1 MKLKF
6 SVLGEPAGKGRPR
19 FRNAGA
25 FVQPYTPEKT
35 VSYENL
41 VRLEYRRQCNDFKFP
56 KDTPLDVRITA
67 YYGIP
72 KSASKKKAQLMRER
86 KIRPMKKPDFDNIG
100 KIVCDS
106 LNDIAY
112 QKFSDIRNVGAAIH
126 SMIESVT
133 EKMDEVGF
141 KDDEEWTYLTKI
153 FGSNAIPAESAAT
166 ITKAIKKAEK
176 DGAITSKNRW
186 QLIEMLAT
194 EYLAG
199 K

>member
-1 MKLKF
+1 MVMPMDQSSLMAI
-6 SVLGEPAGKGRPR
+6 LAE
-19 FRNAGA
+19 
-25 FVQPYTPEKT
+25 E
-35 VSYENL
+35 YENL

-112 QKFSDIRNVGAAIH
+112 HDDAQIVDAQVRKFFSDDPRVV
-126 SMIESVT
+126 VT
-133 EKMDEVGF
+133 IQE
-141 KDDEEWTYLTKI
+141 
-153 FGSNAIPAESAAT
+153 AE
-166 ITKAIKKAEK
+166 
-176 DGAITSKNRW
+176 
-186 QLIEMLAT
+186 
-194 EYLAG
+194 
-199 K
+199 

>member
-6 SVLGEPAGKGRPR
+6 SVLGESAGKGRPR

-25 FVQPYTPEKT
+25 FVQTYTPEKT

-72 KSASKKKAQLMRER
+72 KSVSKKKAQLMRER

-112 QKFSDIRNVGAAIH
+112 HDDAQIVDAQVRKFFSDDPRVV
-126 SMIESVT
+126 VT
-133 EKMDEVGF
+133 IQE
-141 KDDEEWTYLTKI
+141 
-153 FGSNAIPAESAAT
+153 AE
-166 ITKAIKKAEK
+166 
-176 DGAITSKNRW
+176 
-186 QLIEMLAT
+186 
-194 EYLAG
+194 
-199 K
+199 

>member
-35 VSYENL
+35 VSYENI
-41 VRLEYRRQCNDFKFP
+41 VRLEYLPSMQRLQVPPRTHRLMCASRR
-56 KDTPLDVRITA
+56 TT
-67 YYGIP
+67 GIP

-112 QKFSDIRNVGAAIH
+112 HDDAQIVDAQVRKFFSDDPRVV
-126 SMIESVT
+126 VT
-133 EKMDEVGF
+133 IQE
-141 KDDEEWTYLTKI
+141 
-153 FGSNAIPAESAAT
+153 AE
-166 ITKAIKKAEK
+166 
-176 DGAITSKNRW
+176 
-186 QLIEMLAT
+186 
-194 EYLAG
+194 
-199 K
+199 

>member
-1 MKLKF
+1 MARRWWRGLRYQNEAEVF
-6 SVLGEPAGKGRPR
+6 RPWRAGGKGRPR

-112 QKFSDIRNVGAAIH
+112 HDDAQIVDAQVRKFFSDDPRVV
-126 SMIESVT
+126 VT
-133 EKMDEVGF
+133 IQE
-141 KDDEEWTYLTKI
+141 
-153 FGSNAIPAESAAT
+153 AE
-166 ITKAIKKAEK
+166 
-176 DGAITSKNRW
+176 
-186 QLIEMLAT
+186 
-194 EYLAG
+194 
-199 K
+199 

>member
-25 FVQPYTPEKT
+25 FVQTYTPEKT

-72 KSASKKKAQLMRER
+72 KSVSKKKAQLMRAE
-86 KIRPMKKPDFDNIG
+86 N
-100 KIVCDS
+100 
-106 LNDIAY
+106 
-112 QKFSDIRNVGAAIH
+112 Q
-126 SMIESVT
+126 T
-133 EKMDEVGF
+133 
-141 KDDEEWTYLTKI
+141 DEEARLRQHRQ
-153 FGSNAIPAESAAT
+153 
-166 ITKAIKKAEK
+166 
-176 DGAITSKNRW
+176 NRVR
-186 QLIEMLAT
+186 LPERHRLSR
-194 EYLAG
+194 
-199 K
+199 